1 MKKTF
6 RKITAMATAL
16 LTSACLMMPMTMSY
30 TAFAANDG
38 SITITSDVSGHTFE
52 AYQIFD
58 GDLSDDGIL
67 SNVEWGTGVNGD
79 ALLTAVKAIN
89 VNGSKP
95 FSTCTS
101 AADVAAV
108 LSTITAENDPI
119 TKAFADAVG
128 KNLNTATGTF
138 AATDSGYEITGLD
151 NGYYLVKDKD
161 GSVNADNH
169 EAYTNYIVKVA
180 GTATVSPKTELPSLT
195 KEVGDINNSDS
206 STEVFGDSADHDFGD
221 TVNFKLT
228 GTLPANYADYD
239 TYQYDFYDTLS
250 AGLTLNVNT
259 VKVFVDNSGTE
270 TEITSSFTIDTDAT
284 PFTIKCA
291 NLKAIQNV
299 TINANSKIIVKYS
312 ATLNENTAT
321 VGSTG
326 NPNTAHLV
334 YSNNPNGEGTG
345 KTPDSEV
352 KVYTYA
358 VVINKTDSSSPA
370 QPLNGATFKLEKY
383 DGTAWA
389 EVETIIGTSDSAF
402 TFDGL
407 DDGRYKLSETKAP
420 AGYNPIEPVYFKI
433 EATHNNTGLT
443 GLTGTATNENGTV
456 INDNPPISF
465 TPVLADGTLTADVKN
480 AKGDPLPSTGGIGT
494 TIFYVGG
501 GALVAVA
508 GVFLIAK
515 KRMSSK

>member
-1 MKKTF
+1 M
-6 RKITAMATAL
+6 
-16 LTSACLMMPMTMSY
+16 
-30 TAFAANDG
+30 
-38 SITITSDVSGHTFE
+38 
-52 AYQIFD
+52 
-58 GDLSDDGIL
+58 
-67 SNVEWGTGVNGD
+67 
-79 ALLTAVKAIN
+79 
-89 VNGSKP
+89 
-95 FSTCTS
+95 
-101 AADVAAV
+101 
-108 LSTITAENDPI
+108 NDPI

-128 KNLNTATGTF
+128 ANLSLTVATSGEY
-138 AATDSGYEITGLD
+138 DSTNKKYEITGLD
-151 NGYYLVKDKD
+151 DGYYLVKDKD
-161 GSVNADNH
+161 SSLGSDGYDS
-169 EAYTNYIVKVA
+169 YTNYIVKVA
-180 GTATVSPKTELPSLT
+180 GTATVSPKTKLPSLT
-195 KEVGDINNSDS
+195 KEVGDINNSDG

-250 AGLTLNVNT
+250 AGLTLGVDS

-270 TEITSSFTIDTDAT
+270 TEITSGFAIDTSSETNTSDGHSFTIK
-284 PFTIKCA
+284 FT
-291 NLKAIQNV
+291 NLKDIN
-299 TINANSKIIVKYS
+299 TITSTSKIIVKYS

-334 YSNNPNGEGTG
+334 YSNNPNGEGKGT
-345 KTPDSEV
+345 TPDSEV

-358 VVINKTDSSSPA
+358 VVINKKDSSSPA

-383 DGTAWA
+383 DGTAWKI
-389 EVETIIGTSDSAF
+389 VETIEGTSVSTF

-433 EATHNNTGLT
+433 EATHNATSGLSV
-443 GLTGTATNENGTV
+443 LTGTATTADGTV

-465 TPVLADGTLTADVKN
+465 TPVLVDGTLTADVKN